1 MIGIRVRH
9 VFGASSLVVLLAS
22 SALACSGGQGAPPGD
37 GESPVREVRKTASA
51 SRESAAAPATE
62 GVPAPSTAQPAPGAD
77 VEKVRDVFARLQAT
91 YNDGCTTPGNC
102 EYFLGRVFDELG
114 TLDKAMEA
122 DPQGPG
128 HFKEPR
134 AWIADLRTGLGGDR
148 SFENL
153 KKHQDLL
160 IGTRDKINA
169 WMQGHPE
176 DYR

>member
-1 MIGIRVRH
+1 MIDTRARH
-9 VFGASSLVVLLAS
+9 TLGASTLVVALAS
-22 SALACSGGQGAPPGD
+22 LLLSCSGSPGTTSSD
-37 GESPVREVRKTASA
+37 GESPVREVRKAASA
-51 SRESAAAPATE
+51 PTTE
-62 GVPAPSTAQPAPGAD
+62 EPPAPSTADPAPR

-102 EYFLGRVFDELG
+102 EYFLGRVLDELSS
-114 TLDKAMEA
+114 LDEAMKA
-122 DPQGPG
+122 DPQGPE
-128 HFKEPR
+128 HFKEPL
-134 AWIADLRTGLGGDR
+134 AWIAKLRVELGDDR

-160 IGTRDKINA
+160 TGTRDNINT

>member
-1 MIGIRVRH
+1 MISMRVRRTL
-9 VFGASSLVVLLAS
+9 VAPTLVVALASVLLSCSGSPGRSPSDGASPTGDVRKVAS
-22 SALACSGGQGAPPGD
+22 TPATD
-37 GESPVREVRKTASA
+37 ESPTPETA
-51 SRESAAAPATE
+51 EPT
-62 GVPAPSTAQPAPGAD
+62 PG

-102 EYFLGRVFDELG
+102 ENFLGRVLDELG
-114 TLDKAMEA
+114 SLDEAMKA
-122 DPQGPG
+122 DPQGPA
-128 HFKEPR
+128 HFKEPL
-134 AWIADLRTGLGGDR
+134 AWIAALRTGLGDDS

-160 IGTRDKINA
+160 TGTRDKINT

>member
-1 MIGIRVRH
+1 MISLRARH
-9 VFGASSLVVLLAS
+9 ALSVSTLVVVLSSLLLS
-22 SALACSGGQGAPPGD
+22 CSGGPGTTSSTD
-37 GESPVREVRKTASA
+37 EESPVRKAVS
-51 SRESAAAPATE
+51 APATE
-62 GVPAPSTAQPAPGAD
+62 EPAAPSTAEPAPEA
-77 VEKVRDVFARLQAT
+77 EKVRDAFAGLQAT

-102 EYFLGRVFDELG
+102 EYFLGRVLDELNS
-114 TLDKAMEA
+114 LDKAMKT

-128 HFKEPR
+128 HFKEPL
-134 AWIADLRTGLGGDR
+134 AWIVELRAELGDDS

-160 IGTRDKINA
+160 TGTRDKINT

>member
-1 MIGIRVRH
+1 MLR
-9 VFGASSLVVLLAS
+9 
-22 SALACSGGQGAPPGD
+22 
-37 GESPVREVRKTASA
+37 
-51 SRESAAAPATE
+51 
-62 GVPAPSTAQPAPGAD
+62 
-77 VEKVRDVFARLQAT
+77 AT

-102 EYFLGRVFDELG
+102 EYFLGRVLDELG
-114 TLDKAMEA
+114 SLDETMKA

-128 HFKEPR
+128 HFKEPL
-134 AWIADLRTGLGGDR
+134 ALIAALRTGLGDDS

-160 IGTRDKINA
+160 TGTRNKINT

>member
-1 MIGIRVRH
+1 MISMRTRH
-9 VFGASSLVVLLAS
+9 AFGASTLVVALAS
-22 SALACSGGQGAPPGD
+22 LLLACSGSSGTTSSEGK
-37 GESPVREVRKTASA
+37 SPALDVRTT
-51 SRESAAAPATE
+51 AAAPATE
-62 GVPAPSTAQPAPGAD
+62 EPTAESTAEPTPG

-102 EYFLGRVFDELG
+102 EYFLGRVLDELNS
-114 TLDKAMEA
+114 LDEAMKA
-122 DPQGPG
+122 DPQGPP
-128 HFKEPR
+128 HFEEPL
-134 AWIADLRTGLGGDR
+134 AWITKLRAELGDDR

-160 IGTRDKINA
+160 TGTRDKINA

>member
-1 MIGIRVRH
+1 MINTRARH
-9 VFGASSLVVLLAS
+9 ALGASTLIVALAS
-22 SALACSGGQGAPPGD
+22 LLLSCSGSPSTTSNN
-37 GESPVREVRKTASA
+37 GESPVRDVRKAASA
-51 SRESAAAPATE
+51 PTTGEPS
-62 GVPAPSTAQPAPGAD
+62 APSTAEPAPR
-77 VEKVRDVFARLQAT
+77 VEKVRDVFAGLQAT

-114 TLDKAMEA
+114 SLDEAMKA
-122 DPQGPG
+122 DLQGPE
-128 HFKEPR
+128 HFKDPL
-134 AWIADLRTGLGGDR
+134 AWIAKLRVELGDDS

-160 IGTRDKINA
+160 TGTRDKINT

>member
-1 MIGIRVRH
+1 MINLRARH
-9 VFGASSLVVLLAS
+9 TLGAPTLVVALAS
-22 SALACSGGQGAPPGD
+22 LLLSCSGSPGTASGD
-37 GESPVREVRKTASA
+37 AASPVRDVRKTAQ
-51 SRESAAAPATE
+51 AAAADEP
-62 GVPAPSTAQPAPGAD
+62 PAPSTAEPTPG

-102 EYFLGRVFDELG
+102 EYFLGRVLDELSS
-114 TLDKAMEA
+114 LDESMKA

-128 HFKEPR
+128 HFKEPL
-134 AWIADLRTGLGGDR
+134 AWIAKLRAELGGDR

-153 KKHQDLL
+153 KKHQALL
-160 IGTRDKINA
+160 TGTRDRINT

>member
-1 MIGIRVRH
+1 MISLRARH
-9 VFGASSLVVLLAS
+9 ALSVSTLVVVLSSLLLS
-22 SALACSGGQGAPPGD
+22 CSGSPGTTSSD
-37 GESPVREVRKTASA
+37 EESPVRKTVS
-51 SRESAAAPATE
+51 APATE
-62 GVPAPSTAQPAPGAD
+62 EPAAPSTVEPAPGA
-77 VEKVRDVFARLQAT
+77 EKVRDAFARLQAT

-102 EYFLGRVFDELG
+102 EYFLGRVLDELNS
-114 TLDKAMEA
+114 LDKAMKA

-128 HFKEPR
+128 HFKEPLAWNVELR
-134 AWIADLRTGLGGDR
+134 AELGDDS

-160 IGTRDKINA
+160 TGTRDKINT

>member
-1 MIGIRVRH
+1 MINLRARH
-9 VFGASSLVVLLAS
+9 TLGAPTLVVALAS
-22 SALACSGGQGAPPGD
+22 LLLSCSGSPGTGSGD
-37 GESPVREVRKTASA
+37 AASPVRDVRKTAP
-51 SRESAAAPATE
+51 AAAADEPT
-62 GVPAPSTAQPAPGAD
+62 APSTAEPTPG

-102 EYFLGRVFDELG
+102 EYFLGRVLDELSS
-114 TLDKAMEA
+114 LDESMKA

-128 HFKEPR
+128 HFKEPL
-134 AWIADLRTGLGGDR
+134 AWIAKLRAELGGDR

-153 KKHQDLL
+153 KKHQALL
-160 IGTRDKINA
+160 TGTRDRINT

>member
-1 MIGIRVRH
+1 MIDLRARH
-9 VFGASSLVVLLAS
+9 TLGAPTLLVALAS
-22 SALACSGGQGAPPGD
+22 LLLSCSGGPGTTPSD
-37 GESPVREVRKTASA
+37 AKSPVGDVRATASA
-51 SRESAAAPATE
+51 PATGRPPAPNTAAPTP
-62 GVPAPSTAQPAPGAD
+62 GVTAEPTPG

-102 EYFLGRVFDELG
+102 EYFLGRVLDELSS
-114 TLDKAMEA
+114 LDESMKA

-128 HFKEPR
+128 HFKEPL
-134 AWIADLRTGLGGDR
+134 AWIAKLRAELGGDR

-153 KKHQDLL
+153 KKHRALL
-160 IGTRDKINA
+160 TGTRDRINT

>member
-1 MIGIRVRH
+1 MINTRARH
-9 VFGASSLVVLLAS
+9 ALGASTLVVALVSLLLS
-22 SALACSGGQGAPPGD
+22 CSGSPGTTSSD
-37 GESPVREVRKTASA
+37 GESPVRDVRKAAST
-51 SRESAAAPATE
+51 PTTE
-62 GVPAPSTAQPAPGAD
+62 EPPAPNTADPAPR

-102 EYFLGRVFDELG
+102 EYFLGRVLDELSS
-114 TLDKAMEA
+114 LDEAMKA
-122 DPQGPG
+122 DPQGPE
-128 HFKEPR
+128 HFKEPL
-134 AWIADLRTGLGGDR
+134 AWIAKLRVELGDDS

-160 IGTRDKINA
+160 TGTRDKINT

>member
-1 MIGIRVRH
+1 MINTRARH
-9 VFGASSLVVLLAS
+9 ALGATTLVVALAS
-22 SALACSGGQGAPPGD
+22 LLLSCSGSPGTTSSD
-37 GESPVREVRKTASA
+37 GESPIRDVHNAASTSTA
-51 SRESAAAPATE
+51 EET
-62 GVPAPSTAQPAPGAD
+62 PAPVTADPAPR

-102 EYFLGRVFDELG
+102 EYFLGRVLDELSS
-114 TLDKAMEA
+114 LDEAMKA
-122 DPQGPG
+122 DPQGPE
-128 HFKEPR
+128 HFKEPL
-134 AWIADLRTGLGGDR
+134 AWIAKLRVELGDDS

-160 IGTRDKINA
+160 TGTRDKINT